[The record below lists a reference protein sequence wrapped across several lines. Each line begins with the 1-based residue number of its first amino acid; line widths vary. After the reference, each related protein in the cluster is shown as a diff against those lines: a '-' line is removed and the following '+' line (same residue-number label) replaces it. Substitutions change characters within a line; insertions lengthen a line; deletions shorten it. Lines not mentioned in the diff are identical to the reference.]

1 MIHHAMDMLTTDV
14 IGKSSI
20 AFCRDKRNPA
30 GAYWLECLFV
40 LSAKAAHGLQL
51 SRFLPPTPIKIC
63 IDANSQSVDKQ
74 FIQLEP
80 VLPKMGNQLINA
92 LKPKVEKCLDNAH
105 QQAEQEA
112 VFVKNKRISQM
123 QELLGG
129 ELARL
134 QSLQKVNPAIRDEEI
149 EHVANQIESLVKIM
163 GEARLN
169 LEAVRLIVNNP
180 H

>member
-1 MIHHAMDMLTTDV
+1 MDMLTTDV

-20 AFCRDKRNPA
+20 AFCRDKSKPA

-63 IDANSQSVDKQ
+63 IDNNSQPIDKH

-80 VLPKMGNQLINA
+80 VLPKVGNQLINA
-92 LKPKVEKCLDNAH
+92 LKSQVEKCLYTALE
-105 QQAEQEA
+105 QAEQTA
-112 VFVKNKRISQM
+112 QLVKSKRISQM
-123 QELLGG
+123 QELLGD

-134 QSLQKVNPAIRDEEI
+134 QNLQKMNPAIRDEEI
-149 EHVANQIESLVKIM
+149 EHVANQIHNLEIIM
-163 GEARLN
+163 SEARLN

-180 H
+180 Q

>member
-1 MIHHAMDMLTTDV
+1 
-14 IGKSSI
+14 
-20 AFCRDKRNPA
+20 
-30 GAYWLECLFV
+30 
-40 LSAKAAHGLQL
+40 
-51 SRFLPPTPIKIC
+51 
-63 IDANSQSVDKQ
+63 
-74 FIQLEP
+74 
-80 VLPKMGNQLINA
+80 MGNQLINA